1 MGIQIFIIVLG
12 LILCYLAVV
21 IFSPFLS
28 VEAEVINKRSKD
40 KITPKCRQNISISI
54 DNTFIS
60 GWLYLPKDIVE
71 PVPCVILSNGFCG
84 TKDAALED
92 YALRF
97 VDIGVA
103 AITYDYRYF
112 GESGGEPR
120 QLFNGIKQ
128 MEDLRAV
135 IDYARNR
142 EKIDEN
148 KIVLWSTSAAGRY
161 GIIIAAEDK
170 RIAGVISQCPS
181 LDHGKDDKLI
191 LKREGIG
198 YFLKLL
204 MHAQRDKG
212 RSRFGLSTHFIPA
225 VGKPGSFAMLNAH
238 GTFEGYK
245 SLMSESDY
253 FINKI
258 CGRSMLMMQGP
269 NVTKVA
275 ENVKCPVLIL
285 VCEKDTT
292 VSPDSYRKVA
302 KILGGKATV
311 IKYSVGHFDIY
322 KGEIFD
328 KVVDAELDFL
338 KRVIYNISMI

>member
-1 MGIQIFIIVLG
+1 MGIQVFVIILG

-28 VEAEVINKRSKD
+28 VKAEVINRNPKD
-40 KITPKCRQNISISI
+40 KMIPKCRQSINITV
-54 DNTFIS
+54 DNTQIS
-60 GWLYLPKDIVE
+60 GWLYLPEDIRESVS
-71 PVPCVILSNGFCG
+71 CVILSNGFCG
-84 TKDAALED
+84 TKDAVLED

-97 VDIGVA
+97 VDVGVA

-135 IDYARNR
+135 IEYARTQEN
-142 EKIDEN
+142 IDAD

-161 GIIIAAEDK
+161 GIILAAEDEK
-170 RIAGVISQCPS
+170 IAGVISQCPS
-181 LDHGKDDKLI
+181 LDHSKDDKLI

-198 YFLKLL
+198 YFFKIFV
-204 MHAQRDKG
+204 HAQRDKG
-212 RSRFGLSTHFIPA
+212 RSRLGLSAHFIPA
-225 VGKPGSFAMLNAH
+225 VGKPGSFALLNAPEA
-238 GTFEGYK
+238 FEGYQ
-245 SLMSESDY
+245 SLTSESEY

-269 NVTKVA
+269 DVTKLA
-275 ENVKCPVLIL
+275 QNVKCPVLIL

-292 VSPDSYRKVA
+292 VSSDSYKKVA
-302 KILGGKATV
+302 EILGEKATV
-311 IKYSVGHFDIY
+311 IKYPVGHFDMYSGAVFNNAVESQI
-322 KGEIFD
+322 
-328 KVVDAELDFL
+328 DFL
-338 KRVIYNISMI
+338 KRVFLLQT

>member
-1 MGIQIFIIVLG
+1 MGIQILVIIFG

-28 VEAEVINKRSKD
+28 VKAEVINGKLKD
-40 KITPKCRQNISISI
+40 KTIPKCRQSISI
-54 DNTFIS
+54 PVENTLIS
-60 GWLYLPKDIVE
+60 GWLYLPEDIGE
-71 PVPCVILSNGFCG
+71 SVPCVILSNGFCG
-84 TKDAALED
+84 TKDAVLEN

-97 VDIGVA
+97 VNVGVA
-103 AITYDYRYF
+103 VITYDYRYF

-135 IDYARNR
+135 INYARNQ

-161 GIIIAAEDK
+161 GIIIAAEDEK
-170 RIAGVISQCPS
+170 IAGVISQCPS

-191 LKREGIG
+191 LRREGIR
-198 YFLKLL
+198 YFLKLF

-225 VGKPGSFAMLNAH
+225 VGKPGSFALLNAP
-238 GTFEGYK
+238 GAFEGYQ
-245 SLMSESDY
+245 SLMSESEH

-269 NVTKVA
+269 SVTKVA
-275 ENVKCPVLIL
+275 QNVQCPVLIL

-292 VSPDSYRKVA
+292 VSADSYKKVA
-302 KILGGKATV
+302 EILGGKATV
-311 IKYSVGHFDIY
+311 IKYPVGHFDIY
-322 KGEIFD
+322 SGEIFN
-328 KVVDAELDFL
+328 KVVDAQLDFL
-338 KRVIYNISMI
+338 KRVL

>member
-1 MGIQIFIIVLG
+1 MLIVGVMIVIIVFG
-12 LILCYLAVV
+12 LIIGYLAVV
-21 IFSPFLS
+21 IFSPFLT
-28 VEAEVINKRSKD
+28 VDAEDINRISKD
-40 KITPKCRQNISISI
+40 NSIPKYRQSISI
-54 DNTFIS
+54 PIEDTFIS
-60 GWLYLPKDIVE
+60 GWLYLPEDMVN
-71 PVPCVILSNGFCG
+71 PVSCVILSNGFCG
-84 TKDAALED
+84 TKDAVLED

-97 VDIGVA
+97 IDVGVA

-128 MEDLRAV
+128 MEDLRTV
-135 IDYARNR
+135 IDYARNQ

-170 RIAGVISQCPS
+170 KITGVISQCPS

-191 LKREGIG
+191 LKREGLG
-198 YFLKLL
+198 YFLNIF

-212 RSRFGLSTHFIPA
+212 RSRLGLSSHFIPA
-225 VGKPGSFAMLNAH
+225 VGKPGSFALLNAP
-238 GTFEGYK
+238 GAFEGYQ
-245 SLMSESDY
+245 SLMSESEH

-269 NVTKVA
+269 DVTKVA
-275 ENVKCPVLIL
+275 INVECPVLML

-292 VSPDSYRKVA
+292 VSPDSYKGVA
-302 KILGGKATV
+302 EILGEKATV
-311 IKYSVGHFDIY
+311 IKYPVGHFDIY
-322 KGEIFD
+322 KGEIFE
-328 KVVDAELDFL
+328 KVMDAQLIFL
-338 KRVIYNISMI
+338 KRVLSE

>member
-1 MGIQIFIIVLG
+1 MGIQIFVMALV

-28 VEAEVINKRSKD
+28 VEAEVINKGKKD
-40 KITPKCRQNISISI
+40 KTTPICRQNISIPI
-54 DNTFIS
+54 EDTFIS
-60 GWLYLPKDIVE
+60 GWLYLPEDIMK
-71 PVPCVILSNGFCG
+71 PVSCVILSNGFCG
-84 TKDAALED
+84 TKDAVLED

-120 QLFNGIKQ
+120 QLINGIKQ

-135 IDYARNR
+135 IDYARNL

-161 GIIIAAEDK
+161 GIIVAAEDEK
-170 RIAGVISQCPS
+170 IAGVISQCPS

-191 LKREGIG
+191 FQREGIG
-198 YFLKLL
+198 YFLKIFI
-204 MHAQRDKG
+204 HAQRDKG

-225 VGKPGSFAMLNAH
+225 VGRPGSFALLNAP
-238 GTFEGYK
+238 GAFEGYQ
-245 SLMSESDY
+245 SLMSESEH

-269 NVTKVA
+269 DVAKVA
-275 ENVKCPVLIL
+275 QDVKCPVLII

-292 VSPDSYRKVA
+292 VSQDSYKKVA
-302 KILGGKATV
+302 EILGEKATV
-311 IKYSVGHFDIY
+311 IKYPVGHFDIY
-322 KGEIFD
+322 RGEFFS
-328 KVVDAELDFL
+328 KAVDEQLNFL
-338 KRVIYNISMI
+338 KRVL

>member
-1 MGIQIFIIVLG
+1 MEIQIFAVVLG
-12 LILCYLAVV
+12 LILCYLTVV

-28 VEAEVINKRSKD
+28 IEAEVINKQSKD
-40 KITPKCRQNISISI
+40 KITPKCRQNIRIPI

-60 GWLYLPKDIVE
+60 GWLYMPEGIVK
-71 PVPCVILSNGFCG
+71 PVSCVILSNGFCG
-84 TKDAALED
+84 TKDAVLED
-92 YALRF
+92 YAFKF
-97 VDIGVA
+97 VGIGMA

-120 QLFNGIKQ
+120 QLMNGIKQ

-135 IDYARNR
+135 IDYARNQ

-161 GIIIAAEDK
+161 GIIIAAEDEK
-170 RIAGVISQCPS
+170 IAGVISQCPS

-191 LKREGIG
+191 FQREGIG
-198 YFLKLL
+198 YFLKLF

-212 RSRFGLSTHFIPA
+212 RSRFGLSTHYIPA
-225 VGKPGSFAMLNAH
+225 VGKPGSFALLNAP
-238 GTFEGYK
+238 GAFAGYR
-245 SLMSESDY
+245 SLMSESEH

-269 NVTKVA
+269 DVAKVA

-292 VSPDSYRKVA
+292 VSPDSYKKVA
-302 KILGGKATV
+302 EILGEKATV
-311 IKYSVGHFDIY
+311 IKYPIGHFDIY
-322 KGEIFD
+322 RGEFFN
-328 KVVDAELDFL
+328 KAVDEQLSFL
-338 KRVIYNISMI
+338 KQVL

>member
-1 MGIQIFIIVLG
+1 MGIQISLIAFG
-12 LILCYLAVV
+12 LILGYLAVV
-21 IFSPFLS
+21 VFSPFLTI
-28 VEAEVINKRSKD
+28 EAQDMNRKSKD
-40 KITPKCRQNISISI
+40 NSIPKYRQNISIPI
-54 DNTFIS
+54 DKTFLS
-60 GWLYLPKDIVE
+60 GWLYLPEDIVK
-71 PVPCVILSNGFCG
+71 PVSCVILSNGFCG
-84 TKDAALED
+84 TKDAVLED

-135 IDYARNR
+135 IDYAKNQ

-161 GIIIAAEDK
+161 GIIIAAEDEK
-170 RIAGVISQCPS
+170 IAGVISQCPS
-181 LDHGKDDKLI
+181 LDHDKDDKLI
-191 LKREGIG
+191 LKREGVG
-198 YFLKLL
+198 YFLKLF

-225 VGKPGSFAMLNAH
+225 VGKTGSFALLNAP
-238 GTFEGYK
+238 GAFEGYQ
-245 SLMSESDY
+245 SLMSKSEH

-269 NVTKVA
+269 DVAKVA
-275 ENVKCPVLIL
+275 VNVKCPVLIL
-285 VCEKDTT
+285 VCENDTT
-292 VSPDSYRKVA
+292 VSQYSYIKVA
-302 KILGGKATV
+302 GILGEKATV
-311 IKYSVGHFDIY
+311 IKYPVGHFDIY
-322 KGEIFD
+322 RGEGFE
-328 KVVDAELDFL
+328 KAVNAQLNFL
-338 KRVIYNISMI
+338 KQVL